1 MLTLHKAKEG
11 HGDDP
16 PALSKK
22 QKQLERIHTSYQRE
36 EEPNCYKAEN
46 ILM

>member
-11 HGDDP
+11 HGDAL

-22 QKQLERIHTSYQRE
+22 QKQLERIHTSYQIE
-36 EEPNCYKAEN
+36 EESNYYKAEN